1 MLYCKF
7 LLHICFKYSRVCMSV
22 PNSQSFLSELVER
35 DDLEVTIPTSQT
47 LLSGLNEIVPGN
59 PLSQCLAQSL
69 GAPNGY

>member
-1 MLYCKF
+1 
-7 LLHICFKYSRVCMSV
+7 MSV